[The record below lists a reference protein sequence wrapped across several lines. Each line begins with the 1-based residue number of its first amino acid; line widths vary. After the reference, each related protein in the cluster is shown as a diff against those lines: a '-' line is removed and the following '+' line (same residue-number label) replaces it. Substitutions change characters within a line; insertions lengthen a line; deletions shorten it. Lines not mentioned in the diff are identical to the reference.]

1 MCSKLYGIFK
11 VTNLNYS
18 DIIFKET
25 HMSVFIEKSK
35 ADVYR
40 EGFWMHLPKLQSALC
55 LIKLF
60 KKYVEAAKIKESEEK
75 CIFTQICHSKQG
87 YKLKDLDIYIIYTMA
102 QDILLNNLK
111 NIGLNLHSLRLG
123 GATAAANF
131 RINDRFFQKHRR

>member
-1 MCSKLYGIFK
+1 
-11 VTNLNYS
+11 
-18 DIIFKET
+18 
-25 HMSVFIEKSK
+25 MSAFIEKSK

-40 EGFWMHLPKLQSALC
+40 EGFWMHLPKLHSALC

-75 CIFTQICHSKQG
+75 FVFTQICHSKQG
-87 YKLKDLDIYIIYTMA
+87 YKLKDLDIYIIYTMT

-123 GATAAANF
+123 WATAAANL